1 MSKRS
6 HAWLARCTRVS
17 VTVIVKGP
25 RTATFKSATEGDGAL
40 RRNEG
45 GVGGGGEQGGLTGRG
60 RGTAGGDGEV
70 T

>member
-1 MSKRS
+1 MSVVPKRS

-40 RRNEG
+40 RKNDG
-45 GVGGGGEQGGLTGRG
+45 WGGGGGEGAGHSGGV
-60 RGTAGGDGEV
+60 GEA